1 MEMSS
6 PVPRETGSRRLT
18 LLRDPVIPI
27 LVMAAVFDAIS
38 GNPIHSILLFGAAA
52 ALVREAVASRRRAG
66 LEGGLALPVPPVWV
80 VVMTFLLYAVL
91 IGDFGRYSWPA
102 TVAVTIPAAVAIV
115 LAWRGPLH
123 PPGPVPEIHPAG
135 ALAWAG
141 LFVTLSLYELTQL
154 LLQPSLTTDSY
165 AHPTIS
171 VMTDPV
177 LASDPGRA
185 VVLFVWLAVGWFL
198 VTI

>member
-1 MEMSS
+1 
-6 PVPRETGSRRLT
+6 VL
-18 LLRDPVIPI
+18 
-27 LVMAAVFDAIS
+27 AAVFDAIS
-38 GNPIHSILLFGAAA
+38 GNPLHSILLFGAAA
-52 ALVREAVASRRRAG
+52 ALVRDDVVSRHRT
-66 LEGGLALPVPPVWV
+66 EVEPGLALPVPPVWV

-102 TVAVTIPAAVAIV
+102 TVAVTVPAAVGIM

-123 PPGPVPEIHPAG
+123 PPGPVPEIQLGG

-141 LFVTLSLYELTQL
+141 VFVTLGLYELTQL

-185 VVLFVWLAVGWFL
+185 IVLFVWLAVGWFL
-198 VTI
+198 VTA